1 MIDFDVSEAFEL
13 PTYKDEHVRHLDLK
27 SLNEFWQGCDPEHG
41 GMRNGCYVFG
51 IRTKN
56 ITPWYVGK
64 TWKGFKKETFN
75 PYQQT
80 KINQFIN
87 DHGTPVVI
95 FVFKK
100 FKKHESAYSKEVIRS
115 LERFL
120 IQTAVAMNPELLNVH
135 GVEADWSIAG
145 VVRSTPR
152 GKPA

>member
-1 MIDFDVSEAFEL
+1 MIDFDVSEAFDL

-27 SLNEFWQGCDPEHG
+27 SLNEFWLDCDPEHG
-41 GMRNGCYVFG
+41 GMRNGCYIFG

-87 DHGTPVVI
+87 KHGTPVVI

-100 FKKHESAYSKEVIRS
+100 FKKHESAYTKDRS
-115 LERFL
+115 AGSLPHPRSVGGLANPLSLQHRVEHYARDRL
-120 IQTAVAMNPELLNVH
+120 PLRRPGRTA
-135 GVEADWSIAG
+135 G
-145 VVRSTPR
+145 
-152 GKPA
+152 